1 MEKLQQCVID
11 PVFPTSVSS
20 SFAVYFALLWH
31 SGETSPELTQDV
43 FLGFEKG
50 GGQTSCGP
58 DSGISNFFQPQ
69 NLALNSNIYRYI
81 YWAPALA
88 FL

>member
-1 MEKLQQCVID
+1 MD
-11 PVFPTSVSS
+11 PAFPTSVSS
-20 SFAVYFALLWH
+20 FFAVYFALLRYA
-31 SGETSPELTQDV
+31 GETSPGLTQDV

-50 GGQTSCGP
+50 GESTFCVP

-69 NLALNSNIYRYI
+69 NLALIYI
-81 YWAPALA
+81 YIIYIIYIYISPALA